1 MLIITAGRTGPNPAL
16 RFGGDASLDDAGRRS
31 VMALALPDHVGMVA
45 VGPER
50 AATETAALVGSGR
63 VAGRVVDDLRTL
75 DVGAWTGRLP
85 EEIPPPELGAWFADP
100 ASHPHGGES
109 ISDFVARIQAWRT
122 TTSVSACVVSMP
134 VAQAL
139 LVDDPARY
147 FVVEVRPATIYQR

>member
-1 MLIITAGRTGPNPAL
+1 M
-16 RFGGDASLDDAGRRS
+16 
-31 VMALALPDHVGMVA
+31 
-45 VGPER
+45 
-50 AATETAALVGSGR
+50 
-63 VAGRVVDDLRTL
+63 RTL

-85 EEIPPPELGAWFADP
+85 EEIPPPELGAWLADP
-100 ASHPHGGES
+100 ESRPHGGES

-147 FVVEVRPATIYQR
+147 FVVEVRPGTIYQR